1 LSYPTDVEIE
11 RARIRIQNTIDAF
24 VAAMAPGALPD
35 NPFCV
40 AFRGASTQDIDA
52 FKLALKGLDALAR
65 EREHPLPARYLRVG
79 DVIETAAGALT
90 VATITDHDIMTTHG
104 KSIALCDVMMV
115 FRVQS

>member
-1 LSYPTDVEIE
+1 
-11 RARIRIQNTIDAF
+11 

-79 DVIETAAGALT
+79 DLIETAADTVT
-90 VATITDHDIMTTHG
+90 VATITDHDVMTTRGRCITLRDIMT
-104 KSIALCDVMMV
+104 V
-115 FRVQS
+115 FRERS